1 MKTIQLSEKEV
12 RALTALLMDWRA
24 ACSSGCAFPEMQK
37 SKKGCERCDYP
48 KAITAIEEK
57 LGFFE

>member
-1 MKTIQLSEKEV
+1 MKTLELTEKEE
-12 RALTALLMDWRA
+12 RALKEVLMCWKE